1 MGLRWQTTD
10 EWQCQAQQSARLR
23 ACLRMNS
30 EDHSGLLRG
39 EGIIAGNP
47 QPLAFYH
54 RVMADA
60 AAAGGGI
67 RPVAGGWLD
76 FARMRRSWLVS
87 RRNERPCR
95 DSCSG
100 FSLPETLVAALLFAV
115 SLTGLLQYHQILQ
128 QSLLHQ
134 MQQRQAW
141 RLAHQQLEI
150 EGTGGV
156 SSPLSVPDRWG
167 VSREEQRHPP
177 ACRRVTV
184 TVVTPYRY
192 RAVLSRWF
200 CDALTRWY
208 NVTAHSLE

>member
-1 MGLRWQTTD
+1 
-10 EWQCQAQQSARLR
+10 
-23 ACLRMNS
+23 
-30 EDHSGLLRG
+30 
-39 EGIIAGNP
+39 
-47 QPLAFYH
+47 
-54 RVMADA
+54 
-60 AAAGGGI
+60 
-67 RPVAGGWLD
+67 
-76 FARMRRSWLVS
+76 MRRSWLVS

-95 DSCSG
+95 DPCTG

-200 CDALTRWY
+200 CDAPDAVVQRD
-208 NVTAHSLE
+208 SP